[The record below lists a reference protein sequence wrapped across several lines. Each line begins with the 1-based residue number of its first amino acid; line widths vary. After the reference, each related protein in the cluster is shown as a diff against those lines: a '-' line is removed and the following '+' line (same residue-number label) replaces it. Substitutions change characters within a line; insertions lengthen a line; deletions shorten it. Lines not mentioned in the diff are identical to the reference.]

1 MQFKRALR
9 FHQIT
14 IDAMSTPKALLI
26 VPSALSLSA
35 VAVNVFMI
43 FLMAKSRRLREDYV
57 YKAIV
62 SLSLCDLGSGIFVI
76 GMSVVIVLCGFE
88 GADLHRS
95 VVLQGCATIFFGFS
109 STWHLAVVSLAKC
122 VKVIFPLTHWSV
134 LSERRLCCLLAAVWV
149 AGACLGF
156 VVPFV
161 VDHRFSFYMT
171 VFITYYGNP
180 NMFLVNGI
188 LGLVL
193 ASVVIVVSNAML
205 FHTVKKAQN
214 LSIGISGV

>member
-1 MQFKRALR
+1 
-9 FHQIT
+9 
-14 IDAMSTPKALLI
+14 MSTPKALLV
-26 VPSALSLSA
+26 VPSALSVST
-35 VAVNVFMI
+35 VVVNVFMI
-43 FLMAKSRRLREDYV
+43 FLIAKSRRLREDYV
-57 YKAIV
+57 YRAIV
-62 SLSLCDLGSGIFVI
+62 SLSVCDLGSGVFVI
-76 GMSVVIVLCGFE
+76 GMSVLIVLGGFFE
-88 GADLHRS
+88 GADLHGS
-95 VVLQGCATIFFGFS
+95 VVLQGCSMLFFGFS

-161 VDHRFSFYMT
+161 VEHRFSFYAK

-180 NMFLVNGI
+180 NMFLMNAI

-193 ASVVIVVSNAML
+193 SSVVIVASNAML
-205 FHTVKKAQN
+205 FHTVRKAQN
-214 LSIGISGV
+214 VSIGIPGV